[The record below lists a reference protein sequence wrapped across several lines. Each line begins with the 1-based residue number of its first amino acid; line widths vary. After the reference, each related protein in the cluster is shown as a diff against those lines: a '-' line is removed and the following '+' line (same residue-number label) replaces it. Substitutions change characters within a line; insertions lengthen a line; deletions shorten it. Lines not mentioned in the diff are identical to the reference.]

1 MSESQ
6 LIDALENFRT
16 ILVLC
21 CIATVIDVNLIEQL
35 KTLETMRDTKV
46 FKRVMEFFRQE
57 VHESA
62 YVLKN
67 LEHCIGALS
76 SNGKIVLLAL

>member
-1 MSESQ
+1 M
-6 LIDALENFRT
+6 
-16 ILVLC
+16 LC

-35 KTLETMRDTKV
+35 KTLDPMRDTKV
-46 FKRVMEFFRQE
+46 FKRVMEFLRQE
-57 VHESA
+57 VRGSA

-76 SNGKIVLLAL
+76 FNGKIVFLAL